1 MLGGDIIQRS
11 HCHLEGL
18 GPFWKLPR
26 STAGNSH
33 TIYAVDWSR
42 G

>member
-11 HCHLEGL
+11 YCHLEGL
-18 GPFWKLPR
+18 GPLPR
-26 STAGNSH
+26 SAADNPH